1 MGDCGAMRIRAL
13 RLARHRLALAL
24 PVVAILTLVAQPAA
38 ADPPGDVNAAKQN
51 LQHAQSQ
58 ASATDRALAGAKAQ
72 LANALAQ
79 LAGLQQHIAALDAT
93 IQADT
98 SSLARLQAQLATDRA
113 RLAAYLRQIY
123 EYGGSE
129 ADLAYIVSSSDI
141 ATAIQRKVQLDSI
154 ANAGRELVRRI
165 DDEAAQAQHTLD
177 SDNVA
182 RAQLAVAEEQ
192 ARTTE
197 ALVAVQ
203 TQQVQDA
210 DVAAHAQVATAKG
223 ALNHAQAALAAWIAA
238 AQANGT
244 VFSPIDGARFTIDTD
259 LTKPSGETAAKLNNF
274 LQNTTMAGL
283 GDSFMRA
290 EQTYHVSA
298 RYFVAHA
305 ILESAWGTSAIARD
319 KHNLFGFNAN
329 DSNPYGN
336 ATNFPSFDACIQYVA
351 HVVQVEYL
359 SPNGPYYHGPTLR
372 GMNVKYA
379 SDPNWAT
386 KIASIARTIP

>member
-1 MGDCGAMRIRAL
+1 MRVEAFQ
-13 RLARHRLALAL
+13 LARHRLALAV
-24 PVVAILTLVAQPAA
+24 PVVAVLTLIAQPAA
-38 ADPPGDVNAAKQN
+38 ADPRDDVNAAKQN

-58 ASATDRALAGAKAQ
+58 ASATDRALASAKAQ
-72 LANALAQ
+72 LADALAQ
-79 LAGLQQHIAALDAT
+79 LAALQQHIAALDAT
-93 IQADT
+93 IQTDT
-98 SSLARLQAQLATDRA
+98 AALAKLQTQLSTDRA

-129 ADLAYIVSSSDI
+129 ADLVYVVSAGDI

-154 ANAGRELVRRI
+154 ASAGRELVRRI
-165 DDEAAQAQHTLD
+165 NDEAAQAQHTLD
-177 SDNVA
+177 SDNA
-182 RAQLAVAEEQ
+182 AHAQLAVAEEQ

-197 ALVAVQ
+197 AIIAVQ

-210 DVAAHAQVATAKG
+210 DAAAHAQVTAAKG
-223 ALNHAQAALAAWIAA
+223 ALNHAQTALAAWIAA

-244 VFSPIDGARFTIDTD
+244 IFSPIDGPQFTVDTD
-259 LTKPSGETAAKLNNF
+259 LTKPSGETAAKINNF
-274 LQNTTMAGL
+274 LQNTAMAGL

-290 EQTYHVSA
+290 EETYHVSA

-305 ILESAWGTSAIARD
+305 VLESYWGTSAIAHD

-336 ATNFPSFDACIQYVA
+336 ATTFPSFDACIQYVA
-351 HVVQVEYL
+351 HFIEVEYL

-379 SDPNWAT
+379 TDPNWAT

>member
-1 MGDCGAMRIRAL
+1 MGDCGAMRVRVF
-13 RLARHRLALAL
+13 RLARHRLALAV
-24 PVVAILTLVAQPAA
+24 PVVAILTLVAHPAA
-38 ADPPGDVNAAKQN
+38 ADPPGDVNSAKQN

-58 ASATDRALAGAKAQ
+58 ASATDRALATAKAQ
-72 LANALAQ
+72 LADALAQ

-93 IQADT
+93 IQSDT
-98 SSLARLQAQLATDRA
+98 AALAKVQTQLSTDKA

-129 ADLAYIVSSSDI
+129 ADLAYIVSAGDI

-154 ANAGRELVRRI
+154 ASAGRQLVQRI
-165 DDEAAQAQHTLD
+165 NDEAAQAQHTLD
-177 SDNVA
+177 GDNVA

-197 ALVAVQ
+197 AIVAVQ

-210 DVAAHAQVATAKG
+210 DAAAHAQVASARGTLSK
-223 ALNHAQAALAAWIAA
+223 AQTALAAWIAA

-244 VFSPIDGARFTIDTD
+244 VFSPIDGAQFTIDTD
-259 LTKPSGETAAKLNNF
+259 LTKPSGETAAKINSF
-274 LQNTTMAGL
+274 LQGTAMAGL
-283 GDSFMRA
+283 GDSFMHA

-305 ILESAWGTSAIARD
+305 IRESAWGTSAIARD

-336 ATNFPSFDACIQYVA
+336 ATTFPSFDACIQYVA
-351 HVVQVEYL
+351 HFVQVEYL
-359 SPNGPYYHGPTLR
+359 SANGPYYHGPTLR

-379 SDPNWAT
+379 TDPNWAN
-386 KIASIARTIP
+386 KIARIARTIP